1 MNQVAPQDKYLRVA
15 GELLARIRAG
25 EFGEDG
31 KIPTVTELMEQYEV
45 SKSTAQQA
53 VTTLSAR
60 GYVVAKVGSG
70 TFVRRRPQLTALTR
84 LFDRGMR
91 TRSPFSEEMAAQGRR
106 GHWDVH
112 TKTGQSTPEIR
123 DRLGLLE
130 PSGQTPDLQQ
140 SEYVFRADGHPV
152 MLSTSWEPLDLVRGT
167 DIYLPE
173 EGLYAGLGVQARMLA
188 IGVQITRASEQ
199 VGARRATPE
208 EARQLQISAQAIVL
222 TIRRS
227 LEASGR
233 VVETANLALPADA
246 FELLYSWEIDRQLNS
261 D

>member
-1 MNQVAPQDKYLRVA
+1 VNQAAPQDKYLRVA

-31 KIPTVTELMEQYEV
+31 KIPTVTELMQQYDV

-53 VTTLSAR
+53 VGTLSAR
-60 GYVVAKVGSG
+60 GYVIAKVGSG

-91 TRSPFSEEMAAQGRR
+91 QRSPFFEEMAAQGRR

-112 TKTGQSTPEIR
+112 TRTVQSTPEDR
-123 DRLGLLE
+123 ERLGLPE
-130 PSGQTPDLQQ
+130 PSGQTHDLQE
-140 SEYVFRADGHPV
+140 SNYLFRADGHAV
-152 MLSTSWEPLDLVRGT
+152 MRSRSLEPLDLVLGT
-167 DIYLPE
+167 EIYLPE
-173 EGLYAGLGVQARMLA
+173 EGPFAGLGVQARMLA
-188 IGVQITRASEQ
+188 IGVQITRATEL

-208 EARQLQISAQAIVL
+208 EARELQISPQAIVL
-222 TIRRS
+222 TIERS
-227 LEASGR
+227 FEASGR
-233 VVETANLALPADA
+233 IVEVADIALPADT
-246 FELLYSWEIDRQLNS
+246 FKLSYSWEIDRQLNS